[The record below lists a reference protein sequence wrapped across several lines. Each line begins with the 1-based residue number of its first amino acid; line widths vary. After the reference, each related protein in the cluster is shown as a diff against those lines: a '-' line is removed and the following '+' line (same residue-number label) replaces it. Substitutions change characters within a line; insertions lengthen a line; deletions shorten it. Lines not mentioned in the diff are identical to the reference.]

1 MLDGKKSE
9 KGKKNRKE
17 YKIIKCFVFSQ
28 LSANMFVR
36 HIY

>member
-1 MLDGKKSE
+1 MEKNLKKE
-9 KGKKNRKE
+9 KKNRKE